1 MDSRFQKLFEP
12 IDLGPVRLKNRI
24 VMPAMFTK
32 YATAFGEMTQEY
44 IDFYV
49 ERAKNGVGLIVVENT
64 CVDWPA
70 GKVASNPLRL
80 DDEKFIQGLHDLAEA
95 VHPYGTK
102 LATNLQHAGRQS
114 NPIHTEGQELVSA
127 SSVACKSTG
136 GHIPHALTLPEVEE
150 IVEKFAQAVRR
161 TAAAGFDIAQL
172 HGAHGYLISQFL
184 SPFTNKRSDKYGG
197 SFENRL
203 RFPREIVARA
213 RELVGKD
220 FPIEL
225 RLSGDELLEE
235 GYNLKDGI
243 SIARAMVEG
252 GITSVSVSAGIYEVP
267 TACFP
272 TMSMPRAVWEEIG
285 AAFKQAL
292 DVPVTLVGKLDDPF
306 DAVRVLEEGKAD
318 LVAIGRQHLAD
329 PEWARKV
336 AEGRVDDI
344 RPCIH
349 CNEGCAGNLGK
360 DWRVG
365 CDVNPAVGHEVA
377 YAIEEAPKRKKVLVA
392 GGGPAG
398 MEAARVAALRGHHV
412 VLFEKSDQLGG
423 LLNYAGVPDFK
434 DDIRRYRRYLLGQLK
449 KQWVETRLGQEVT
462 PALVQEYNPDVV
474 IVATGAQPKANA
486 IPTAPGA
493 KVLQAVEV
501 LGAPI
506 PEGRSAVV
514 IGGGRVGVEVAMYLA
529 EKGKKVAIV
538 EMLPDWACDTA
549 GVNKVE
555 MIEKL
560 EALEVP
566 VLTNTTAKAIRTG
579 GVEVVTN
586 GEGKVLEADFVVTA
600 LGFAPDPTL
609 AQELEGI
616 VPELYCIGDQN
627 GGTRIWGATHDA
639 WRVART
645 I

>member
-1 MDSRFQKLFEP
+1 MDSRFEKLFQP
-12 IDLGPVRLKNRI
+12 INLGPVRLKNRI

-49 ERAKNGVGLIVVENT
+49 ERARNGVGLIIVENT

-114 NPIHTEGQELVSA
+114 NPIHTEGHQLESA
-127 SSVACKSTG
+127 SSVPCEPTG
-136 GHIPHALTLPEVEE
+136 GHIPHALTLSEVEE
-150 IVEKFAQAVRR
+150 KVEKFAQAVRR

-213 RELVGKD
+213 RELVGND

-225 RLSGDELLEE
+225 RMSGDELLEG
-235 GYNLKDGI
+235 GYTLEDGVR
-243 SIARAMVEG
+243 IALALVKA
-252 GITSVSVSAGIYEVP
+252 GITSISVSAGIYERP

-272 TMSMPRAVWEEIG
+272 TMAMPRAVWSKIG
-285 AAFKQAL
+285 AAFKEAL

-318 LVAIGRQHLAD
+318 LVAIARQHLAD

-336 AEGRVDDI
+336 AEGRIDDI

-349 CNEGCAGNLGK
+349 CNEGCAGNLDH

-365 CDVNPAVGHEVA
+365 CDVNPAVGHEAA
-377 YAIEEAPKRKKVLVA
+377 YAVNEAPRRKKVLVA

-398 MEAARVAALRGHHV
+398 MEAARIAAMRGHKV
-412 VLFEKSDQLGG
+412 ILFEKSDKLGG
-423 LLNYAGVPDFK
+423 LLNQAGVPDFK
-434 DDIRRYRRYLLGQLK
+434 EDLRRYRQYLVGQMK
-449 KQWVETRLGQEVT
+449 KQWVDTRLNQEVT
-462 PALVQEYNPDVV
+462 RTLVQEYRPDVV
-474 IVATGAQPKANA
+474 IVATGAQPKTDG
-486 IPTAPGA
+486 IPTAPEA
-493 KVLQAVEV
+493 RVLHALE
-501 LGAPI
+501 LLRGPI
-506 PEGRSAVV
+506 PGGQSAVV
-514 IGGGRVGVEVAMYLA
+514 VGGGRVGVEVARYLA
-529 EKGKKVAIV
+529 EKGKKVVIV

-555 MIEKL
+555 MTEKL

-566 VLTNTTAKAIRTG
+566 VLTNTFAKAIQTD
-579 GVEVVTN
+579 GVEVVTG
-586 GEGKVLEADFVVTA
+586 GEDRLLPADFVVTA
-600 LGFAPDPTL
+600 LGFRPDLTL
-609 AQELEGI
+609 VQELEEL
-616 VPELYCIGDQN
+616 VPEVYSIGDLN

-639 WRVART
+639 WRVARA